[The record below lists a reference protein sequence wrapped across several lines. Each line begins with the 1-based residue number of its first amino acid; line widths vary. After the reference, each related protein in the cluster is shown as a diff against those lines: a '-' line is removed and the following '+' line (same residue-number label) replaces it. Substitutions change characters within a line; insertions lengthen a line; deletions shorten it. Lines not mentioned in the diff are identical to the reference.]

1 MIRRDTSV
9 SLYDYVFICVYLCLC
24 VGGLIYNRQ
33 FRNVII
39 RRDASVSGFRSRCS
53 AAQAVYHLKKNCHM
67 TNPPTHTPCTLDTLY
82 FFIEECASVQ
92 AVNQTLS

>member
-9 SLYDYVFICVYLCLC
+9 SLYDYVFVFVYLGLC
-24 VGGLIYNRQ
+24 VGGLIYTRQ

-67 TNPPTHTPCTLDTLY
+67 TNPPTPTPCTLDILY
-82 FFIEECASVQ
+82 FYIEECASVQ

>member
-1 MIRRDTSV
+1 MYLYMNMYMSV
-9 SLYDYVFICVYLCLC
+9 CICVYVW

-67 TNPPTHTPCTLDTLY
+67 TNPPTPTPCTLDIVY
-82 FFIEECASVQ
+82 FYIEEFVSVQ
-92 AVNQTLS
+92 AINQTLS